1 MGVMTLQPISPIGD
15 ALLRRDADTK
25 SLGQMICE
33 LELELIE
40 LKAKLG
46 EDAK

>member
-1 MGVMTLQPISPIGD
+1 MGVMTKQPISPLGD
-15 ALLRRDADTK
+15 APLRRDADTK

-46 EDAK
+46 EGTR

>member
-1 MGVMTLQPISPIGD
+1 MGVMIRQQISPLGD

-40 LKAKLG
+40 LMAKLE
-46 EDAK
+46 EDKR